1 MSEETMVTASPN
13 KRLSLDKRALT
24 RRTGLALPAALP
36 LGSWVDIGRQI
47 AVIADA
53 SAWWLGDWLLYGRQC
68 YPDRYQRAIDQTGLS
83 YQTLRNYAWIAR
95 RFPASRRR
103 DALSMQHHAVVAAM
117 SDEEQ
122 EAWLEHAEREGWSV
136 SRLKNALRAER
147 SRPAPANDSTV
158 VLKMEV
164 DPHRQ
169 KRWEQAAEHTGTD
182 LAYWASQILDQAAL
196 HTLRTRLGT
205 SGEMHA

>member
-1 MSEETMVTASPN
+1 MSAETAVAARQS

-24 RRTGLALPAALP
+24 RRSGLSLPAALP

-53 SAWWLGDWLLYGRQC
+53 SAWWLGDWLLYGQEC

-95 RFPASRRR
+95 RFAVSRRR
-103 DALSMQHHAVVAAM
+103 DALSMQHHAVVAAL

-122 EAWLEHAEREGWSV
+122 EVWLDRAEREGWPV
-136 SRLKNALRAER
+136 SRLKSGVRAAR
-147 SRPAPANDSTV
+147 SRAAPVSDPVV
-158 VLKMEV
+158 VLKMPV
-164 DPHRQ
+164 DPGCRR
-169 KRWEQAAEHTGTD
+169 RWEQAAEQAGTD
-182 LAYWASQILDQAAL
+182 LALWASQILDQAAL
-196 HTLRTRLGT
+196 RVLQPPPDPG
-205 SGEMHA
+205 